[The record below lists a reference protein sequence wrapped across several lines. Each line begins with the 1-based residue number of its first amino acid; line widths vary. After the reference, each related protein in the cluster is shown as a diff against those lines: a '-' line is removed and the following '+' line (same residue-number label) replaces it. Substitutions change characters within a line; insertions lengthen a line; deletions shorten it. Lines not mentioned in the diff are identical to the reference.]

1 MGDCGGGE
9 SQEANLPT
17 FPILPRAQAPS
28 LLNNSNLNICIWG
41 QFHVKMQ
48 ISQDNGANVKMSF
61 EIESKQ
67 FLAGE
72 AYPKI
77 CCKSASDIWQN

>member
-1 MGDCGGGE
+1 M
-9 SQEANLPT
+9 S
-17 FPILPRAQAPS
+17 
-28 LLNNSNLNICIWG
+28 
-41 QFHVKMQ
+41 KMQ
-48 ISQDNGANVKMSF
+48 ISQDYGANVKMSF

-77 CCKSASDIWQN
+77 CCKSASDIWQNKLFSNEPMF